1 MGHTCLHSVKVEGMP
16 VPTTEARSVLI
27 GKNLFVAG
35 GIAGGVKLTQIVQVY
50 NIDTGKWS
58 TLPPAP
64 QYLCEAVSIAG
75 NLVLIGGKDSST
87 GDITSIVSTWVVD
100 EQKWMQTIPPMR
112 MTRLRPGVLLL
123 KKFLFVFGGKDKT
136 TVLDTFEVL
145 DIEKNQWRRG
155 HGVLP
160 QPLWYLE
167 LGVFGDAVIATSA
180 WETVHAPSTKSWS
193 IPVCVLEDSVT
204 NSSSQPIQWTPI
216 ADTPYKR
223 SSLLTNSKQPV
234 LIGGFREGRTTKDIH
249 RYTPDRWEIAGQL
262 SQPQSSPSV
271 ITISNNSFL
280 VLGGCTDP
288 HKVLQSLLNSVELKM
303 YMS

>member
-1 MGHTCLHSVKVEGMP
+1 MGRTLLHSVKVDNMP

-35 GIAGGVKLTQIVQVY
+35 GIAGDVKLSQIVQVY
-50 NIDTGKWS
+50 NIDTGKWI

-75 NLVLIGGKDSST
+75 NFVLIGGKNSST
-87 GDITSIVSTWVVD
+87 GDITSIVSTWLVD
-100 EQKWMQTIPPMR
+100 EQKWIQKIPPMR

-136 TVLDTFEVL
+136 TVLHSFEVL
-145 DIEKNQWRRG
+145 DIEKNRWRKGR
-155 HGVLP
+155 GVLP

-167 LGVFGDAVIATSA
+167 LGVFGDVVIVTSA
-180 WETVHAPSTKSWS
+180 WETVHSPSTKSWK
-193 IPVCVLEDSVT
+193 IPVRVLEDSVT
-204 NSSSQPIQWTPI
+204 NSSFQPIKWIPI

-223 SSLLTNSKQPV
+223 STLLTNSKQPV
-234 LIGGFREGRTTKDIH
+234 LVGGSREGRTTKDIH
-249 RYTPDRWEIAGQL
+249 RYTPDRWEVVGQL

-271 ITISNNSFL
+271 ITTSNSSFL
-280 VLGGCTDP
+280 VLGGCTNP
-288 HKVLQSLLNSVELKM
+288 HRVLQSLLNSVTLRM